1 MNRQRIED
9 VLALAGYIRQGVVS
23 PRRELHFDDL
33 RGQYPAEY
41 LQLLA
46 VLQPGE
52 VETAFAQR
60 TEELRL
66 AEEGRL
72 AARALLD
79 EIHAT
84 AAM

>member
-1 MNRQRIED
+1 MDRQRIHD
-9 VLALAGYIRQGVVS
+9 VLALSGYIRQGAVS

-33 RGQYPAEY
+33 RGQYPLEY
-41 LQLLA
+41 FQLLA
-46 VLQPGE
+46 ALKPHE
-52 VETAFAQR
+52 VEAAFAQR

-66 AEEGRL
+66 AEEGRV